1 VATKEQESVI
11 TAEVFSADG
20 EVLSRQTLSGR
31 PVATIDLI
39 RKNILGALNIDVSPA
54 KQIDQVRTPNVQA
67 YKKYLEARDY
77 QEGWDVENNLEKAAT
92 LCKEALTSD
101 PDFAAAHAGL
111 SMTLISLFHKMHDP
125 SFLSSASTS
134 AKRALALDAGLPE
147 ALLAYGMV
155 QLESGKSVEA
165 TDAFSRALDLAP
177 GDDAACRSLGVM
189 YSSLGR
195 NKEARE
201 MHQRAIDLRP
211 DYWRNHYDMG
221 RFEWQF
227 AGDLQSARR
236 HMEKANQI
244 HPEGFAPLIGLGI
257 LHLTQGNLE
266 NAEIYFR
273 KTLEKSP
280 NLYAYNNLGLIY
292 YYRGQYDLA
301 LRNWQALLK
310 EAPDKPLNT
319 ANVADALRQLDRKD
333 ESNAFY
339 RQAIE
344 KFRSA
349 LKTNRADDKS
359 RAGMAMA
366 LAATGQC
373 KQATDEIRG
382 VLQRQPDSPELRDYS
397 TIAISRC
404 KDWDWAKQ
412 LALSSI
418 ASNNLLVVRF
428 DPDVKT
434 VREMP
439 EVQAAL
445 EQQIIKESHFQKQ

>member
-1 VATKEQESVI
+1 
-11 TAEVFSADG
+11 
-20 EVLSRQTLSGR
+20 
-31 PVATIDLI
+31 
-39 RKNILGALNIDVSPA
+39 
-54 KQIDQVRTPNVQA
+54 
-67 YKKYLEARDY
+67 
-77 QEGWDVENNLEKAAT
+77 
-92 LCKEALTSD
+92 
-101 PDFAAAHAGL
+101 
-111 SMTLISLFHKMHDP
+111 
-125 SFLSSASTS
+125 
-134 AKRALALDAGLPE
+134 
-147 ALLAYGMV
+147 
-155 QLESGKSVEA
+155 
-165 TDAFSRALDLAP
+165 
-177 GDDAACRSLGVM
+177 
-189 YSSLGR
+189 
-195 NKEARE
+195 

-382 VLQRQPDSPELRDYS
+382 VLERQPDSPELRDYS

-412 LALSSI
+412 LALSAI

-428 DPDVKT
+428 DPDVKR

-445 EQQIIKESHFQKQ
+445 EQQIIKESHFQKR